1 MMELIDV
8 LDENGNKT
16 GNTIDKDKAH
26 LDGIYHPVVH
36 IAVLSKD
43 KKKILLQKRC
53 ASKKICPN
61 MWDVAAAGHVDY
73 NEDSLVSA
81 KREFSEELGLD
92 SNNYEFNFVGIF
104 REIYDNQMYKVREYA
119 SLYVIYADID
129 IKDIK
134 IQEDEVSEVQWMS
147 REKLEKLLST
157 DKIIW
162 HEYYDYILN
171 LMNDYFTFKEFN
183 NDEVISLYSKKPMNC
198 NVSKEDKDLLIEEIE
213 RDLDYKFKRVVG
225 SKFQVHGNDVVIVED
240 INQEIGEVDGFLTNL
255 KGIALEIRTAD
266 CQSIFLYDPVKKVIG
281 NVHSGWKGTYKQIVI
296 KAINKMIEHY
306 GCNKND
312 IRVGINPSILGCC
325 FEVRDDVL
333 NKFKE
338 ICDVTKYSKPY
349 EDRYLLDTVAIN
361 YDKLIDLG
369 IKKEHIFL
377 SNICTGCNTI
387 EYHSYRKENK
397 TDGRN
402 ISLICLK

>member
-1 MMELIDV
+1 MELIDV

-26 LDGIYHPVVH
+26 IDGIYHPVVH

-43 KKKILLQKRC
+43 RKRILMQKRC

-61 MWDVAAAGHVDY
+61 MWDVAAAGHVDS
-73 NEDSLVSA
+73 NEDCLVSA

-92 SNNYEFNFVGIF
+92 SSNYEFKFAGLF
-104 REIYDNQMYKVREYA
+104 KEIYDDEKYKVREYA

-134 IQEDEVSEVQWMS
+134 IQEDEVSEVKWMS
-147 REKLEKLLST
+147 RDELKELLTT
-157 DKIIW
+157 DDIIV

-171 LMNDYFTFKEFN
+171 TMDDYFTFKEFN
-183 NDEVISLYSKKPMNC
+183 NDEVMSLYSKKPMDFNY
-198 NVSKEDKDLLIEEIE
+198 NGNRKSEFEKVEKDFN
-213 RDLDYKFKRVVG
+213 YKFKKIAK
-225 SKFQVHGNDVVIVED
+225 SMFQAAGNDVYIVED
-240 INQEIGEVDGFLTNL
+240 NFEEVTDVDGLLTNV
-255 KGIALEIRTAD
+255 KGIALEIRSAD

-281 NVHSGWKGTYKQIVI
+281 NVHSGWAGTYKQIIVN
-296 KAINKMIEHY
+296 AINKMVEHY
-306 GCNKND
+306 GCNKED
-312 IRVGINPSILGCC
+312 ILVGFNPSILGCC

-338 ICDVTKYSKPY
+338 ICDVSKYSKPY

-361 YDKLIDLG
+361 YDKLLEMG
-369 IKKEHIFL
+369 IKKEHIYL
-377 SNICTGCNTI
+377 SNICTGCNTN
-387 EYHSYRKENK
+387 EYFSYRKEHK
-397 TDGRN
+397 TEGRN
-402 ISLICLK
+402 ISIICLK